1 MGVGVRVRVRVKLGV
16 GPGLGLGFGLGIGLV
31 SGLEQAAH
39 LEVAPHDL
47 GPLVVELHPPG

>member
-1 MGVGVRVRVRVKLGV
+1 MRVRVRVKLGV